1 MSLTAKNSYW
11 TRVVGEIEK
20 KSMLKTR
27 KEAIKKYDFSLTL
40 PKPLRKRVAKILPYE
55 FDEYDKNVF
64 IEESTVEAPLTLD
77 EDDDDDEKKEEKEK
91 RKQKKDEDFN
101 ESTWSEVEREEKEH
115 PKFVLKLEKPLEYKG
130 KPKKKHNW
138 PSTFIC
144 KPRKKR
150 VCWDSKIYDMEC
162 SIWEKTLDE
171 QAEQLMDASAE
182 RFTTWINSLGSN
194 RDSDISK
201 EQLKAL
207 FSIEGD
213 RKLLASIMIE
223 PKEVKAI
230 AKTVADKWNVPEM
243 AIELKYENYIKNR
256 LKNVPKKIV
265 TVAFGRTVP
274 VKERPWQPSEYD
286 EPIQTVFPEELLTME
301 KLFKGITHL
310 RSTKLLVDFYK
321 QQKDLERPYYLVKSG
336 LFREKTKAQTTTE
349 VPLYER
355 LKLKY

>member
-40 PKPLRKRVAKILPYE
+40 PKSLKKRVAKILPYE

-64 IEESTVEAPLTLD
+64 IEESTVEAPLQLD
-77 EDDDDDEKKEEKEK
+77 DEEDDDDEKEGEKEK
-91 RKQKKDEDFN
+91 RKVDFN
-101 ESTWSEVEREEKEH
+101 ESTCSEVERLEH
-115 PKFVLKLEKPLEYKG
+115 EYPKFVLNLEKPLEYKG
-130 KPKKKHNW
+130 KPKKKNNW

-162 SIWEKTLDE
+162 SIWEKSLDE

-201 EQLKAL
+201 EKLKAL
-207 FSIEGD
+207 FSIEGE
-213 RKLLASIMIE
+213 RRLLASIITE

-265 TVAFGRTVP
+265 TVAFGRTIP
-274 VKERPWQPSEYD
+274 VKDRPWQPSEFD
-286 EPIQTVFPEELLTME
+286 EPIQTVFPDELLTME

-321 QQKDLERPYYLVKSG
+321 QQNELPRPHYLVKSG
-336 LFREKTKAQTTTE
+336 MFREKTKAQTATE